1 MDCFQNRN
9 NWQKFWKL
17 KTVFVH
23 GGTRSAAGRVTNHP
37 LKVRK
42 WDLKSHFL
50 KEYIDFS
57 VLLCYNKS
65 VISAINRNL
74 GVMYIWKYLIE
85 D

>member
-1 MDCFQNRN
+1 MIIRYLQ
-9 NWQKFWKL
+9 QKDDL
-17 KTVFVH
+17 LEI
-23 GGTRSAAGRVTNHP
+23 RVTNHP

-65 VISAINRNL
+65 VVSAINRNL
-74 GVMYIWKYLIE
+74 EVMECLLRN
-85 D
+85 